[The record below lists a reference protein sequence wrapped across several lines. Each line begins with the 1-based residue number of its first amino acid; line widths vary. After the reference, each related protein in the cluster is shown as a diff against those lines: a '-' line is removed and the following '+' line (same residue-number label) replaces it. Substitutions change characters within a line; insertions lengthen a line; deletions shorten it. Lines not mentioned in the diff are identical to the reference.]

1 MKLKLRADVRKG
13 LTKSLDVVHTCTV
26 SGLTL
31 RLRPPDGAGLAWA
44 QRRTAAEKAIATPKA
59 DGSGPS
65 IAETLRQ
72 AAVHAVAMVVAVGS
86 TADALYP
93 LVEAFTAS
101 GEGEATLSA
110 SDPTEGP
117 SGSPSEATA
126 DAPEGEAEDAA
137 RDALFEYLLSEEF
150 PTADLLGLVPRVRDL
165 TAEYERLLTRLEVSP
180 FTKPR

>member
-1 MKLKLRADVRKG
+1 VKLKLRADVRKG
-13 LTKSLDVVHTCTV
+13 LTKRLDVVHTCTV

-44 QRRTAAEKAIATPKA
+44 QRRKAAEIATATPKA

-101 GEGEATLSA
+101 GEGEATLGTPSA
-110 SDPTEGP
+110 AEGP
-117 SGSPSEATA
+117 SSTPGAATA
-126 DAPEGEAEDAA
+126 DSPEGGAADAA
-137 RDALFEYLLSEEF
+137 RDALFEYFLSEEF